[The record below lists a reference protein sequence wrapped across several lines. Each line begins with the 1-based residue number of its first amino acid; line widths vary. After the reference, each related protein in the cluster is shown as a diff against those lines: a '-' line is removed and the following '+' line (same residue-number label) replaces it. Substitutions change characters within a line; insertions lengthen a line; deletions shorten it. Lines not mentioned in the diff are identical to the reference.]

1 MEQQP
6 LPEQP
11 PRSRP
16 NVSKGPIVF
25 FEKFPA
31 ADELLKLPAN
41 EADRKSA
48 VKLEDSREAVASA
61 RCVFK

>member
-1 MEQQP
+1 MEQPP

-31 ADELLKLPAN
+31 ADELKLPAN